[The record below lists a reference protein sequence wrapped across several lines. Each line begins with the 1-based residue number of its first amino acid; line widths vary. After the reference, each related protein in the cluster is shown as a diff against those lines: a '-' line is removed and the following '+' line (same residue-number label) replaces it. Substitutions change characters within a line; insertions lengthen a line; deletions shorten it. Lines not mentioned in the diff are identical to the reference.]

1 MSELALPDLFSEAM
15 SHMASGVAVITAR
28 RTNDGEP
35 CGLAAT
41 AVVSYSAAP
50 PSLLVS
56 VGHSS
61 RCHAHL
67 EVCEHF
73 EVHILGADQEDL
85 ARRFAAKG
93 DDKFADLAWDWDH
106 DVPVLADPLAYLR
119 CRRAENFDRYDHTIL
134 VGDIAGGR
142 VDSGEPL
149 LYARRRM
156 DWALQPGGD
165 PL

>member
-1 MSELALPDLFSEAM
+1 
-15 SHMASGVAVITAR
+15 MASGVAVITTR
-28 RTNDGEP
+28 RGDGQP

-56 VGHSS
+56 IGQIS

-73 EVHILGADQEDL
+73 GVHILGANQEPL
-85 ARRFAAKG
+85 ARTFATPA
-93 DDKFADLAWDWDH
+93 DDKFAALDWRWDH
-106 DVPVLADPLAYLR
+106 DVPALEAPLAYLR
-119 CRRAENFDRYDHTIL
+119 CRRAENFNRYDHTVL
-134 VGDIAGGR
+134 VGDIVDGR
-142 VDSGEPL
+142 VGSGEPL

-156 DWALQPGGD
+156 DWSLQGRGA